1 MSKAIET
8 LYEHGT
14 VNEKRVD
21 TDRLFTDTGAECAF
35 TGILDKTIR
44 FVEDFQLL
52 DSDNWA
58 RFVNQF
64 KVRTDSE
71 NNGWR
76 GEYWGKMM
84 RGAAFTY
91 AYTRDEK
98 LYKALCDTVEDML
111 TAEDEFGR
119 ISSFTVPTE
128 FHGWDLWCRKY
139 VMLGMQYFM
148 EICED
153 EDLKKRCVAS
163 MCRQCDY
170 LISKL
175 GPKREGK
182 LPITSASECWRGL
195 NSSSILEPVV
205 RLYDLTGDKKYLD
218 FASYIVSEG
227 GTSICNIFDLAYED
241 KTDPYQYPVTK
252 AYEMMSCFEGLLE
265 YYRATGIER
274 YK

>member
-21 TDRLFTDTGAECAF
+21 TDRLFTDMGAECAF

-128 FHGWDLWCRKY
+128 FHGWDS
-139 VMLGMQYFM
+139 G
-148 EICED
+148 
-153 EDLKKRCVAS
+153 AGS
-163 MCRQCDY
+163 
-170 LISKL
+170 
-175 GPKREGK
+175 
-182 LPITSASECWRGL
+182 
-195 NSSSILEPVV
+195 
-205 RLYDLTGDKKYLD
+205 
-218 FASYIVSEG
+218 
-227 GTSICNIFDLAYED
+227 
-241 KTDPYQYPVTK
+241 
-252 AYEMMSCFEGLLE
+252 MSCSVCSISW
-265 YYRATGIER
+265 RSARTRI
-274 YK
+274 

>member
-98 LYKALCDTVEDML
+98 LYKACVPESVPSFIVAIFRLSHAALAAEQQAGADPAGVGGDVLAVEQRHL
-111 TAEDEFGR
+111 QQPG
-119 ISSFTVPTE
+119 SF
-128 FHGWDLWCRKY
+128 
-139 VMLGMQYFM
+139 
-148 EICED
+148 
-153 EDLKKRCVAS
+153 
-163 MCRQCDY
+163 
-170 LISKL
+170 
-175 GPKREGK
+175 
-182 LPITSASECWRGL
+182 SA
-195 NSSSILEPVV
+195 
-205 RLYDLTGDKKYLD
+205 
-218 FASYIVSEG
+218 
-227 GTSICNIFDLAYED
+227 
-241 KTDPYQYPVTK
+241 
-252 AYEMMSCFEGLLE
+252 
-265 YYRATGIER
+265 
-274 YK
+274 

>member
-111 TAEDEFGR
+111 TA
-119 ISSFTVPTE
+119 
-128 FHGWDLWCRKY
+128 
-139 VMLGMQYFM
+139 
-148 EICED
+148 
-153 EDLKKRCVAS
+153 
-163 MCRQCDY
+163 
-170 LISKL
+170 
-175 GPKREGK
+175 
-182 LPITSASECWRGL
+182 
-195 NSSSILEPVV
+195 
-205 RLYDLTGDKKYLD
+205 
-218 FASYIVSEG
+218 
-227 GTSICNIFDLAYED
+227 
-241 KTDPYQYPVTK
+241 
-252 AYEMMSCFEGLLE
+252 
-265 YYRATGIER
+265 
-274 YK
+274 

>member
-274 YK
+274 